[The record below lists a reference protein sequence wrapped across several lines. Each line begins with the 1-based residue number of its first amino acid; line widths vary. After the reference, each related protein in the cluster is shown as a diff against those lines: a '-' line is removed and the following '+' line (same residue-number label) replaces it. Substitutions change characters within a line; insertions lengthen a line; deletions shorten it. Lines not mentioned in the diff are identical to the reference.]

1 MVHGLLGDGP
11 PKPGIHELVN
21 EHGLVP
27 MSVVASGEDIET
39 LADEWHGPIH
49 QALIPAALLLALY
62 ANDSQLVADWFE
74 FTRDNDGDITSSPR

>member
-21 EHGLVP
+21 EHGLIP
-27 MSVVASGEDIET
+27 MSAIASVEDIET
-39 LADEWHGPIH
+39 LADEWHGPTH
-49 QALIPAALLLALY
+49 QALVPAALLLALY

-74 FTRDNDGDITSSPR
+74 FTRIDDGDISSSPR

>member
-11 PKPGIHELVN
+11 PSGAPWSTRRLGN
-21 EHGLVP
+21 VP
-27 MSVVASGEDIET
+27 VSVVASVEDIET

-49 QALIPAALLLALY
+49 QALIPAALILALY

>member
-21 EHGLVP
+21 EHGLIP
-27 MSVVASGEDIET
+27 MSAILNVDNIET
-39 LADEWHGPIH
+39 LADEWEGPIH

-62 ANDSQLVADWFE
+62 SDDPEIFADWFE
-74 FTRDNDGDITSSPR
+74 FTRIADGPDE